1 MSVTGKQTIFDHHC
15 PTWTC
20 DSPRRVIRQTMSRQ
34 EGQHRSHHFSQA
46 IVLSSQTDKI
56 IEYLLSRGAVD
67 AAQIRRAARA
77 REASKGRVDLALTR
91 LGLVAEKALAEAYA
105 AILELPRIAAR
116 DFPRAPVL
124 DGEVSVPFLRNSRL
138 LPIRVTPEAVAVAAA
153 DPLDRTAIDAIGL
166 ALGRPVE
173 IFVGLPTDIDAAM
186 ARLFG
191 TGPAGNAAKAE
202 VTSQATGHD
211 AAADIQHLQEQDT
224 DAAAVRLLNQIIAGA
239 VANKASDIHIEP
251 FDQTLH
257 IRYRVDGQLRHAAA
271 PDKNLH
277 RTLIGRIKI
286 LAGMDITEQRKPQD
300 GRCRITAE
308 GRQIDLRVSLLP
320 SLYGESAVL
329 RILDQDRAALDL
341 DDLGFERAL
350 QDQIGALIRQPHGIM
365 LICGPTGSG
374 KTTSLYAILRQLK
387 AEQRKIV
394 TVEDPVEYQLEGI
407 SQIQTRPNIG
417 LGFAEV
423 LRSVLRHDPDVIM
436 VGEARDAETARTAVQ
451 AALTGH
457 LVLCSVHTND
467 AAGAIARLIDMGV
480 EPYLLASTLRGVL
493 AQRLVR
499 RLCPACREADP
510 HAGTLA
516 ADYADTPEIPR
527 DGAYYRPVGCEACG
541 QTGFTGRIA
550 IAEYL
555 PATATIR
562 QCIIDRRPSSD
573 IHDTARQAGMRS
585 LRIDGLV
592 KAAGGITAIQEVL
605 GVTVE

>member
-1 MSVTGKQTIFDHHC
+1 M
-15 PTWTC
+15 
-20 DSPRRVIRQTMSRQ
+20 
-34 EGQHRSHHFSQA
+34 
-46 IVLSSQTDKI
+46 SSQTDKI
-56 IEYLLSRGAVD
+56 IDYLLSRGAVD
-67 AAQIRRAARA
+67 AAQIRRATRA

-91 LGLVAEKALAEAYA
+91 LGLVAEKSLADAYA
-105 AILELPRIAAR
+105 ATLDLPRITAG
-116 DFPRAPVL
+116 DFPQQPVL
-124 DGEVSVPFLRNSRL
+124 EGEVSVPFLRNSRL
-138 LPIRVTPEAVAVAAA
+138 LPVRVTPDAVAVAAA
-153 DPLDRTAIDAIGL
+153 DPLDQTAIDAIGL

-173 IFVGLPTDIDAAM
+173 ICVGLPTDIDAAM

-191 TGPAGNAAKAE
+191 AGSAENSAKSDSPEQVASHN
-202 VTSQATGHD
+202 T
-211 AAADIQHLQEQDT
+211 AADIQHLQEQDT

-239 VANKASDIHIEP
+239 ISHKASDIHIEP

-257 IRYRVDGQLRHAAA
+257 IRYRVDGQLRPAAM
-271 PDKNLH
+271 PDKSLH

-286 LAGMDITEQRKPQD
+286 LAGIDVTEQRKPHD

-341 DDLGFERAL
+341 NDLGFERAL
-350 QDQIGALIRQPHGIM
+350 QDQIGAVIRQPHGIM

-387 AEQRKIV
+387 AAQTKIV

-407 SQIQTRPNIG
+407 SQIQTRPDIG
-417 LGFAEV
+417 LGFAQV
-423 LRSVLRHDPDVIM
+423 LRSVLRHDPDIIM

-499 RLCPACREADP
+499 RLCQACRETDP
-510 HAGTLA
+510 HASALA
-516 ADYADTPEIPR
+516 ADYADMPEIPR
-527 DGAYYRPVGCEACG
+527 DGDFYRPAGCEACG

-555 PATATIR
+555 PATAAIR
-562 QCIIDRRPSSD
+562 QCIVERRPSSE

-592 KAAGGITAIQEVL
+592 KAASGVTAIQEVL

>member
-1 MSVTGKQTIFDHHC
+1 MNRHTLTQRSAGTVFRHLYVGILTATLITVLTGCYGGGGMSTPEGPTPLVEAVQAHYGKLPLTQ
-15 PTWTC
+15 
-20 DSPRRVIRQTMSRQ
+20 R
-34 EGQHRSHHFSQA
+34 
-46 IVLSSQTDKI
+46 LS
-56 IEYLLSRGAVD
+56 
-67 AAQIRRAARA
+67 
-77 REASKGRVDLALTR
+77 GRVHAHNQ
-91 LGLVAEKALAEAYA
+91 
-105 AILELPRIAAR
+105 IAVY
-116 DFPRAPVL
+116 P
-124 DGEVSVPFLRNSRL
+124 EVSAPIVAVLVRNGDRVKQGDVLVKLRDKEFRERYNQ
-138 LPIRVTPEAVAVAAA
+138 AVAGHGIAAA